1 MATRARSRST
11 LGAVSSSRVVSEA
24 LEELIDYDTL
34 RREIEATMIVAHVT
48 GPTLVL
54 GGNQSPS
61 VVDASKLEG
70 TSFRRRRGGGGLVLL
85 RPDDLWIDWWIP
97 QNDLRWSA
105 DVHVSSI
112 RAGKWWAS
120 ELRHYTS
127 ESISVHEG
135 SLEGDPS
142 FRVVCFAGRG
152 PGEVFLGDRKT
163 IGLTQWRVR
172 EGVLLSTVLHAQP
185 TSDVLEYLVSVPEG
199 LSEVLNYQGLA
210 PLQMGQTEQLVGQL
224 RSTSGPWQFRSLLIA

>member
-1 MATRARSRST
+1 MSET
-11 LGAVSSSRVVSEA
+11 LEQ
-24 LEELIDYDTL
+24 LIDYDTL
-34 RREIEATMIVAHVT
+34 RRENEATMIAAHVT

-54 GGNQSPS
+54 GGNQSPN
-61 VVDASKLEG
+61 VVDASKLG
-70 TSFRRRRGGGGLVLL
+70 ATSLRRRRGGGGLVLL

-97 QNDLRWSA
+97 RNDPRWSA

-112 RAGKWWAS
+112 RAGQWWAS

-127 ESISVHEG
+127 DSVSVHEG
-135 SLEGDPS
+135 SLEGDPT

-152 PGEVFLGDRKT
+152 PGEVFLGSRKT

-185 TSDVLEYLVSVPEG
+185 TSDVLKYLVSVPQG
-199 LSEVLNYQGLA
+199 LSEALNDEGSA
-210 PLQMGQTEQLVGQL
+210 PLQLGQPEQFIGQL
-224 RSTSGPWQFRSLLIA
+224 RSTSGPWQFRSLLIP